1 MLRVMRCR
9 TRIEGGCV
17 LFCSVLRV
25 GIGVL
30 ACALSGAGLAQSA
43 GRNYA
48 IDPPPGSP
56 TIGELMDRQA
66 AGAARQRSPGS
77 SPVAPKITPPKP
89 LAPAEA
95 VVRPGAAMR
104 PNPLES
110 TRSWLSAIKPPVRG
124 AIVAPEASSSS
135 TYAGRVAARTM
146 PATPSSTLANAPM
159 PGVAPVRLRAAAS
172 GQDNSG
178 LITGTIGE
186 AASRKPATEASKPQP
201 ATTSQNGR
209 PAPAM
214 AQAQGKPT
222 NGFGAVESRAQ
233 PTMPVP
239 PASPAPKE
247 RSKPAAAAAAPP
259 TAEAVKAEA
268 ATLPP
273 GKPTALE
280 AEAAAAPSAVAN
292 GNKAEPGF
300 VFIVDQ
306 DLRAF
311 LQDFARRY
319 GLRADIASGIRGKL
333 TQVKL
338 PSQPRELLRE
348 LATRYEIEWTF
359 EGEVLKVSSRSEM
372 GTRVLPLGN
381 VAFNDWISELNAAGL
396 DTSRYTPIPMQGSK
410 AAILTAPVTYLARAA
425 AILEVLKTGR
435 EASSEL
441 RIIRAGVSQKV
452 QFD

>member
-1 MLRVMRCR
+1 M
-9 TRIEGGCV
+9 
-17 LFCSVLRV
+17 FCSVLRV
-25 GIGVL
+25 GVGVL

-66 AGAARQRSPGS
+66 TDIDRKRIPGTG
-77 SPVAPKITPPKP
+77 PTAPKIAPAKP
-89 LAPAEA
+89 LTPAQA
-95 VVRPGAAMR
+95 VVRPGAAIR
-104 PNPLES
+104 ANPLES
-110 TRSWLSAIKPPVRG
+110 TRSWLSEIKPPVRG
-124 AIVAPEASSSS
+124 TITSPAAPSSP
-135 TYAGRVAARTM
+135 TGRIAARTM
-146 PATPSSTLANAPM
+146 PATPAAIANAPM
-159 PGVAPVRLRAAAS
+159 PVIAPMTLRSANS
-172 GQDNSG
+172 GQDNPG

-186 AASRKPATEASKPQP
+186 GASRKPATEAARPQAAP
-201 ATTSQNGR
+201 TGQNGR

-214 AQAQGKPT
+214 AQAQGKPVD
-222 NGFGAVESRAQ
+222 GFGAVESRAQ
-233 PTMPVP
+233 PTIPVT
-239 PASPAPKE
+239 PANVAPKQGV
-247 RSKPAAAAAAPP
+247 KPAV
-259 TAEAVKAEA
+259 AEATKAEA

-280 AEAAAAPSAVAN
+280 VDAAATPASATPAS
-292 GNKAEPGF
+292 KAEPGF

-306 DLRAF
+306 DLRSF

-338 PSQPRELLRE
+338 PAQPRELLRE

-441 RIIRAGVSQKV
+441 RVIRAGVSQKV